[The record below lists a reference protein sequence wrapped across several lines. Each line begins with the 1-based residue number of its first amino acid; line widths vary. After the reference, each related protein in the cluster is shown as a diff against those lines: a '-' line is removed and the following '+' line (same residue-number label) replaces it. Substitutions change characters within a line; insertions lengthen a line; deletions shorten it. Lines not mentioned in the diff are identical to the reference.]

1 MKKKIL
7 IVEDELLIAED
18 IKKALTSSQYDV
30 CKIVR
35 TGEEAILKV
44 ERLRPDLV
52 IMDIMLSGKMT
63 GIEAAE
69 KIRKKYNTAIV
80 FLTAYADEKTL
91 DGAMASEPYGYLVK
105 PVSGKEIRATVKIV
119 FQIIKKENEN
129 K

>member
-18 IKKALTSSQYDV
+18 IKKALTLSQYDV
-30 CKIVR
+30 CNIVT

-52 IMDIMLSGKMT
+52 IMDIMLAGNMT
-63 GIEAAE
+63 GIEAAKE
-69 KIRKKYNTAIV
+69 IRKKYNTAIV
-80 FLTAYADEKTL
+80 FITAYADEKTL

-105 PVSGKEIRATVKIV
+105 PVRGKDIRATVKIV
-119 FQIIKKENEN
+119 FQMIKKENDR
-129 K
+129 